1 MKVTDELKNSNDYEW
16 AIGMTK
22 LGLKVCGVWPNIKRP
37 NWLRTLI
44 SIRVTIATLIVAIF
58 TLIPGLFALVKLF
71 DDISADWSRPR
82 SEVERNIMLKTAT
95 VTRNVTIFAY
105 ILVIWVILIHHLP
118 LWVAG
123 IVPRTPTNLTDGSRA
138 LVMQTIYFYDETLTP
153 TFEITATC
161 QFMSSLVAGS
171 SYTTIDCVFGALIL
185 HVSGQLQILEV
196 KVQNLCD
203 HYNKATQYVD
213 KSTKIYHAAYN
224 SEWVNLEKRN
234 MYQIIMII
242 NRAQK
247 PLIVTAGKFAPI
259 SLSTFAK
266 LIKTSAG
273 YMSVLL
279 AVKT

>member
-1 MKVTDELKNSNDYEW
+1 
-16 AIGMTK
+16 
-22 LGLKVCGVWPNIKRP
+22 
-37 NWLRTLI
+37 
-44 SIRVTIATLIVAIF
+44 
-58 TLIPGLFALVKLF
+58 
-71 DDISADWSRPR
+71 
-82 SEVERNIMLKTAT
+82 MLKTAT

-213 KSTKIYHAAYN
+213 KVIFQKDLN
-224 SEWVNLEKRN
+224 SVVRAHQRVILFVERMENIFCMMLLE
-234 MYQIIMII
+234 QFTVFAII
-242 NRAQK
+242 
-247 PLIVTAGKFAPI
+247 FATEGFNVI
-259 SLSTFAK
+259 
-266 LIKTSAG
+266 
-273 YMSVLL
+273 SVLTGDVESSFSTMSFSISYFIYAL
-279 AVKT
+279 FLIFLYSAAGEYLIDCVIIKNDQLPI